1 MSLRWHSFHLFILCL
16 AAIGLTGQVAAEEPG
31 NGYVVDPEIEKV
43 IAAAIDPDKAIA
55 FPAQK
60 RLVELGGA
68 AERALNFKLFNEK
81 VTQNRRTYADL
92 IARCCTGRVGYRVT
106 LELLPDGSGRLVL
119 ESDRTVLAEC
129 AQKYD
134 RLNNKPAVVFPAD
147 ELRRNPYSKVDLAKH
162 IVGSMKYNQ
171 GGTLDNNGRIVASG
185 EVGFSSFDDFAAFA
199 TSFDKLGYHMLN
211 GISIFDNNNLRTLRF
226 KKNPE
231 NERNRA
237 LTYLLM
243 FHDVKWEFVLD
254 FKGDIKSHNAT
265 RMDGGKFVWQFN
277 CAQMLS
283 GETEIEASFDP
294 FAIAKQSK
302 ETPRS
307 DDPAAQNPATPAA
320 APGTLAAVAAN
331 KVVRVAIGKRYDR
344 ATMPNPNG
352 PDTIALLDGN
362 PSQPRGPGLRY
373 QWVQTS
379 GIPLDLPADKLT
391 QPAIKMLFYEAGK
404 YTFDLTV
411 SLNGQVSA
419 PTEVTVLV
427 GDVPLDNVADNTQ
440 GDPNAERKP
449 VELAPKK
456 KTETANLESRPQATP
471 PIQNIAPVQPTFEE
485 KPESKFVVTP
495 PTIPQPEYKP
505 EFRPETKPVPVS
517 SNTVIALDEIRREEA
532 EYNQRVAARGG
543 ATQNPVPNQVPTNPA
558 PIAKNTAPEALPTPP
573 VPPVPQKPEIPQGTL
588 VSKVTA
594 DGIELDEIRREEEQF
609 YRVHPE
615 KRAQPV
621 AFKPVQPQ
629 KPVPPISTEKPA
641 EKPPVVAQPATKPP
655 VAPKPPEPPPAV
667 ASNDKPDTRLDIPQP
682 PPKDKPPVKVVTPE
696 APKNNV
702 APKVAE
708 NTPKPEA
715 KPAKISDKELEDIKK
730 KLDSINNPKENV
742 AKVSPPPPAVVKKE
756 DPKPVE
762 KPVEK
767 VVVPSIPPGNGGEA
781 LKRGLQLLKGGQFS
795 AAVEALKPSAV
806 ANPKDETTQMT
817 LAMALFEGAE
827 KPDGYDRAGTQAA
840 LDKFNEVIG
849 LNEANA
855 QAFMYVGHCNARLEH
870 DQEKGMYYKKGYSL
884 GKDKVAWEIKWAL
897 GNRYLKGREFAA
909 AADVLLI
916 AETSATQAGV
926 SDPRL
931 LRDLAIAFHGTNKND
946 EAIKRVNALWELGYL
961 PDQKLVAE
969 LKTASPAAVKV
980 PDSAYTATPA
990 VAQTP
995 STPATADAG
1004 KPAKTDVKTTDK
1016 IAEVPKTK
1024 IADSNTNAQVPP
1036 ASKPGTEAKPETPAV
1051 ASATA
1056 PKPQTLKDLDTLDPT
1071 KIPVSPRPNP
1081 AVRKVEA
1088 PKEPP
1093 RVARP
1098 LPPVPATFEGAL
1110 AAGKAAVARGKK
1122 LLDDNSQETKDH
1134 IQECWDE
1141 AEAMLRGAWAL
1152 KPDDLE
1158 VKAQFED
1165 LAQQVG
1171 VIALVK
1177 SPMLISKPNGLVVL
1191 NAEPSIVFPEGK
1203 TMYYAWQQ
1211 VDGKELNIR
1220 HEDLDKKMVGLRIKN
1235 PGTYKFE
1242 LVVSDGTRGG
1252 NPVTV
1257 VVEVR

>member
-1 MSLRWHSFHLFILCL
+1 MGH
-16 AAIGLTGQVAAEEPG
+16 VAAEEPG
-31 NGYVVDPEIEKV
+31 SGYVVDPEIEKI
-43 IAAAIDPDKAIA
+43 IAAAIDPDKAVA
-55 FPAQK
+55 FSAQK

-68 AERALNFKLFNEK
+68 AERALNHKLFSEK
-81 VTQNRRTYADL
+81 TTPNRRTYADL
-92 IARCCTGRVGYRVT
+92 IARCCAGRVGYRVT

-134 RLNNKPAVVFPAD
+134 RLNNKPQVVFPPD

-185 EVGFSSFDDFAAFA
+185 EVGFSTFDDFAAFA

-231 NERNRA
+231 NDRNRA

-254 FKGDIKSHNAT
+254 FKGEIKNQNSA
-265 RMDGGKFVWQFN
+265 RADGGKFVWQFN

-294 FAIAKQSK
+294 FAVAKQSK
-302 ETPRS
+302 DAPRT
-307 DDPAAQNPATPAA
+307 DDAAVQNPPAPAAS
-320 APGTLAAVAAN
+320 GTLAAVPAS
-331 KVVRVAIGKRYDR
+331 KVIRVAIGKRYDR

-362 PSQPRGPGLRY
+362 PSQPKGSGLHY

-391 QPAIKMLFYEAGK
+391 QPAIKMLFYEGGK

-411 SLNGQVSA
+411 SLNGQVSP

-427 GDVPLDNVADNTQ
+427 GDVPLNNGVAQENAADNAQ

-449 VELAPKK
+449 IELAPKK
-456 KTETANLESRPQATP
+456 KLETANSDPRPQNP
-471 PIQNIAPVQPTFEE
+471 APVEE
-485 KPESKFVVTP
+485 KPVSKFVATP
-495 PTIPQPEYKP
+495 ATIPQPEYKP
-505 EFRPETKPVPVS
+505 EVRTETRPTPAPGR
-517 SNTVIALDEIRREEA
+517 TVIALDDIRREEA
-532 EYNQRVAARGG
+532 EYNQRVAARNGISQNTPTPQPKNDP
-543 ATQNPVPNQVPTNPA
+543 AAVANQNPQGVLN
-558 PIAKNTAPEALPTPP
+558 TPP

-588 VSKVTA
+588 VSKA
-594 DGIELDEIRREEEQF
+594 AAGGIELDEIRREEEQF
-609 YRVHPE
+609 NRAHPE
-615 KRAQPV
+615 KLAHPV
-621 AFKPVQPQ
+621 PF
-629 KPVPPISTEKPA
+629 KPVPPQNVPAPIAKPIEKD
-641 EKPPVVAQPATKPP
+641 KPPVVAQPASKPP
-655 VAPKPPEPPPAV
+655 VAPKPPETPPAV

-682 PPKDKPPVKVVTPE
+682 TPKDKPKVKAVTPE
-696 APKNNV
+696 APKSNV
-702 APKVAE
+702 APKVTD

-715 KPAKISDKELEDIKK
+715 NPPKISDKELEDIKN
-730 KLDSINNPKENV
+730 KLNSIDNSKV
-742 AKVSPPPPAVVKKE
+742 TAKVQPAPTPPAPAVKK
-756 DPKPVE
+756 DDVKLP
-762 KPVEK
+762 EK
-767 VVVPSIPPGNGGEA
+767 VVKETPAAVPSIPPGNGGEA
-781 LKRGLQLLKGGQFS
+781 LKRGLQLLKAGQYT
-795 AAVEALKPSAV
+795 AAAETLKPSAL
-806 ANPKDETTQMT
+806 ANPKDENTQMA

-827 KPDGYDRAGTQAA
+827 KPDGFDRAGTQAA
-840 LDKFNEVIG
+840 LDKFNDVIG
-849 LNEANA
+849 LNEGNA
-855 QAFMYVGHCNARLEH
+855 QAFMFIGHCNARLEH

-897 GNRYLKGREFAA
+897 GNRYLKGSEFAS
-909 AADVLLI
+909 AADVLVI
-916 AETSATQAGV
+916 AETAAIQAGV
-926 SDPRL
+926 NDPRL
-931 LRDLAIAFHGTNKND
+931 LRDLAIAFHGSSKND

-969 LKTASPAAVKV
+969 LKKVSPAAVKI
-980 PDSAYTATPA
+980 PDSAYAASAVAPA

-995 STPATADAG
+995 NTPATPTIV
-1004 KPAKTDVKTTDK
+1004 KPPESVVKNVDPNTVPKPQPTPAATPGTDVKPVANVNVTPPK
-1016 IAEVPKTK
+1016 PKT
-1024 IADSNTNAQVPP
+1024 I
-1036 ASKPGTEAKPETPAV
+1036 E
-1051 ASATA
+1051 
-1056 PKPQTLKDLDTLDPT
+1056 DLDKMAPSIV
-1071 KIPVSPRPNP
+1071 KPSPRPNP
-1081 AVRKVEA
+1081 AVQKPES
-1088 PKEPP
+1088 PKESP
-1093 RVARP
+1093 RVAKP
-1098 LPPVPATFEGAL
+1098 LPPVPATFEAAL
-1110 AAGKAAVARGKK
+1110 AAGKRAVARGNA
-1122 LLDDNSQETKDH
+1122 LLEENSERTKNE
-1134 IQECWDE
+1134 IQDCWDE
-1141 AEAMLRGAWAL
+1141 AEAMLRGAWTL

-1158 VKAQFED
+1158 VKAQFEE
-1165 LAQQVG
+1165 LAKQVG

-1177 SPMLISKPNGLVVL
+1177 SPVLISKPNGLVVL

-1203 TMYYAWQQ
+1203 VMYYAWQQ